1 MEDQTKNEQTLVE
14 AQPAEADKEVK
25 GEEAK
30 TEVSLGKFKDVQS
43 LIQAYNSL
51 QSEFTK
57 RCQRIKEL
65 EGEVSKVDKA
75 SAPTN
80 ETSVGE
86 EKVKQGI
93 TQQEKEQILKDYL
106 KGIVS
111 SKQIAILMDGNG
123 IGVKTPVSKPKTIAE
138 AGALAKEIL

>member
-1 MEDQTKNEQTLVE
+1 MEVNSEQVLLE
-14 AQPAEADKEVK
+14 AQTAEAEEVK
-25 GEEAK
+25 EGATQSE
-30 TEVSLGKFKDVQS
+30 TSLGKFKDVTS
-43 LIQAYNSL
+43 LLKAYNSL